1 MVTRAS
7 KVLELDLKIE
17 KNLSKNIIRTY
28 IYLQKK
34 SRFVI
39 DRSFQPILQFERIP
53 PFLCNKRKRHS
64 PLPRRIISRY
74 GFTLDARLFIYRRR
88 GRNRICLK
96 SWPRNETKRNDR
108 YSAYA

>member
-53 PFLCNKRKRHS
+53 PFLCTRGNAI
-64 PLPRRIISRY
+64 PLCRDVSFLDTVSRS
-74 GFTLDARLFIYRRR
+74 TLASLFIVDVDV
-88 GRNRICLK
+88 I
-96 SWPRNETKRNDR
+96 EFV
-108 YSAYA
+108 